1 MKKEIIMALAIT
13 TTNLVKN
20 FDGKNAV
27 NGISLDVHQ
36 GEIFGIL
43 GPNGA
48 GKTTFLRMLATLTKV
63 TSGSASI
70 FGNDL
75 TKDGAKVRNFIG
87 LTGQYASVDEELTGM
102 ENMIIFGQLNGLS
115 KKEAKKRGL
124 ELLKQFSLTEAKDKS
139 ISAFSGGMRRRLDLA
154 VSLITKPPLIFLDEP
169 TTGLDPRTRGEMWK
183 TIRELVKGGSTIV
196 LTTQYLDEADQLADR
211 IAIIDHGS
219 VIAQGTPSELKNI
232 LGETTFELSLIESSQ
247 IKQAKEMI
255 EQKFNI
261 EVIVLPEFATLSIKV
276 TDTKIMTQ
284 ILLLLETEHIAINEF
299 ETRKPTLDEVFLELT
314 GK

>member
-1 MKKEIIMALAIT
+1 
-13 TTNLVKN
+13 
-20 FDGKNAV
+20 
-27 NGISLDVHQ
+27 
-36 GEIFGIL
+36 
-43 GPNGA
+43 
-48 GKTTFLRMLATLTKV
+48 MLATLTKV

-102 ENMIIFGQLNGLS
+102 MIIFGQLNGLS
-115 KKEAKKRGL
+115 KKEAQKRGL

-232 LGETTFELSLIESSQ
+232 LGETTFELSLIKSSQ

-261 EVIVLPEFATLSIKV
+261 EVIVIPEFATLSIKV

>member
-1 MKKEIIMALAIT
+1 MALAIS

-70 FGNDL
+70 FRNDL

-232 LGETTFELSLIESSQ
+232 LGETTFELSLIKSSQ

-299 ETRKPTLDEVFLELT
+299 ETRKPILDEVFLELT

>member
-1 MKKEIIMALAIT
+1 MALAIT

-232 LGETTFELSLIESSQ
+232 LGETTFELSLIKSSQ

-261 EVIVLPEFATLSIKV
+261 EVIVLPEFATLSFKV

-284 ILLLLETEHIAINEF
+284 ILLLLETDHIAINEF

>member
-1 MKKEIIMALAIT
+1 MALAIT

>member
-1 MKKEIIMALAIT
+1 MALAIT
-13 TTNLVKN
+13 TTKLVKN

-232 LGETTFELSLIESSQ
+232 LGETTFELSLIKSSQ

>member
-1 MKKEIIMALAIT
+1 MKKEIIMALAIS

-20 FDGKNAV
+20 FDGKNVV

-63 TSGSASI
+63 TSGSAFI

-115 KKEAKKRGL
+115 KKEAQKRGL

-232 LGETTFELSLIESSQ
+232 LGETTFELSLIKSSQ

>member
-1 MKKEIIMALAIT
+1 MKKEIIMALSIS

-115 KKEAKKRGL
+115 KKEAKK
-124 ELLKQFSLTEAKDKS
+124 
-139 ISAFSGGMRRRLDLA
+139 
-154 VSLITKPPLIFLDEP
+154 
-169 TTGLDPRTRGEMWK
+169 TRP
-183 TIRELVKGGSTIV
+183 
-196 LTTQYLDEADQLADR
+196 R
-211 IAIIDHGS
+211 IAQTIFTDR
-219 VIAQGTPSELKNI
+219 
-232 LGETTFELSLIESSQ
+232 SQ
-247 IKQAKEMI
+247 RQIHQCFFRWNEK
-255 EQKFNI
+255 
-261 EVIVLPEFATLSIKV
+261 
-276 TDTKIMTQ
+276 KIR
-284 ILLLLETEHIAINEF
+284 F
-299 ETRKPTLDEVFLELT
+299 
-314 GK
+314 GC

>member
-1 MKKEIIMALAIT
+1 MALAIT

-232 LGETTFELSLIESSQ
+232 LGETTFELSLIKSSQ

-284 ILLLLETEHIAINEF
+284 ILLLLETDHIAINEF

>member
-1 MKKEIIMALAIT
+1 MALAIS

-36 GEIFGIL
+36 GEIFVIL

-75 TKDGAKVRNFIG
+75 TKDVAKVRNFIG

-183 TIRELVKGGSTIV
+183 TIRELVKGCSTIV

-219 VIAQGTPSELKNI
+219 VIAKGTPSELKNI
-232 LGETTFELSLIESSQ
+232 LGETTFELSLIKSSQ

>member
-1 MKKEIIMALAIT
+1 MVFHLMSIKE
-13 TTNLVKN
+13 K
-20 FDGKNAV
+20 F
-27 NGISLDVHQ
+27 
-36 GEIFGIL
+36 FGIL

>member
-1 MKKEIIMALAIT
+1 MALAIS

-219 VIAQGTPSELKNI
+219 IIAQGTPSELKNI
-232 LGETTFELSLIESSQ
+232 LGETTFELSLIKSSQ

>member
-1 MKKEIIMALAIT
+1 MALAIS

-139 ISAFSGGMRRRLDLA
+139 ISAFSGGMRRGLDLA

-232 LGETTFELSLIESSQ
+232 LGETTFELSLIKSSQ

>member
-1 MKKEIIMALAIT
+1 MALAIS

-36 GEIFGIL
+36 GEIFVIL

-75 TKDGAKVRNFIG
+75 TKDVAKVRNFIG

-232 LGETTFELSLIESSQ
+232 LGETTFELSLIKSSQ

>member
-1 MKKEIIMALAIT
+1 MALAIT

-247 IKQAKEMI
+247 IKQAKEII

>member
-1 MKKEIIMALAIT
+1 MALAIS

-169 TTGLDPRTRGEMWK
+169 TTGLDPRTSGEMWK

-232 LGETTFELSLIESSQ
+232 LGETTFELSLIKSSQ

>member
-1 MKKEIIMALAIT
+1 
-13 TTNLVKN
+13 
-20 FDGKNAV
+20 
-27 NGISLDVHQ
+27 
-36 GEIFGIL
+36 
-43 GPNGA
+43 
-48 GKTTFLRMLATLTKV
+48 MLATLTKV